1 VVNPEEIK
9 DIPMSNEQEPWHLS
23 RGVPVT
29 LIFAIV
35 CQTVALIWFVA
46 SLSNDVDANKMINAR
61 QDAKI
66 ESLER
71 VVQNQAVTMARMDE
85 NIKSIRDLLENM
97 AKQFAR

>member
-1 VVNPEEIK
+1 
-9 DIPMSNEQEPWHLS
+9 MNEQEPWHLS
-23 RGVPVT
+23 RSVPVT

-46 SLSNDVDANKMINAR
+46 SLSSDVDANKMINAR

-97 AKQFAR
+97 ASQFVR

>member
-1 VVNPEEIK
+1 
-9 DIPMSNEQEPWHLS
+9 MSNEQEPWHLS
-23 RGVPVT
+23 RSVPVT

-35 CQTVALIWFVA
+35 FQTVALIWFVA

-71 VVQNQAVTMARMDE
+71 IVQNQAVTMARMDE

>member
-1 VVNPEEIK
+1 MT
-9 DIPMSNEQEPWHLS
+9 DQEPWHLS
-23 RGVPVT
+23 RSVPVT

-46 SLSNDVDANKMINAR
+46 SLSNDVEANKMINAK

-66 ESLER
+66 ESLES

-85 NIKSIRDLLENM
+85 NIKSIRDLLESM
-97 AKQFAR
+97 AKQFGR